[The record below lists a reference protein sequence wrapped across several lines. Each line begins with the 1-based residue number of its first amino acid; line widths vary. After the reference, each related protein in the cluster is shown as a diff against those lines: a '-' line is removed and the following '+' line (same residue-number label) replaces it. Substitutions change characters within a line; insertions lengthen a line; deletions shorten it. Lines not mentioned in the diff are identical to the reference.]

1 MAVSK
6 KEKEMKSRLL
16 QERDALIKQKEALEN
31 QIAGLELA
39 ISLVDDDSGGASLKS
54 GKRIATKG
62 VVLDLLRD
70 VGTRGLNA
78 QTAVDLANKRGV
90 TLDRASV
97 SSLLSRL
104 KKDEIVVFDNEVY
117 RLKEFAPRD
126 HAGGGVTPFPKRV
139 SVFE

>member
-1 MAVSK
+1 MAVGK
-6 KEKEMKSRLL
+6 KEMKSRLL

-31 QIAGLELA
+31 QISGLELA
-39 ISLVDDDSGGASLKS
+39 ISLIDDDAGSTSHKS
-54 GKRIATKG
+54 RKRVATKG

-78 QTAVDLANKRGV
+78 QTAVDLANKRGI

-104 KKDEIVVFDNEVY
+104 KKDDIVVFDNEVY
-117 RLKEFAPRD
+117 RLREFAPKEQD
-126 HAGGGVTPFPKRV
+126 TAWVTPFPKKA
-139 SVFE
+139 SAFD

>member
-1 MAVSK
+1 MSPGK
-6 KEKEMKSRLL
+6 KEMKARLL
-16 QERDALIKQKEALEN
+16 RERDALLKQKEALEN

-39 ISLVDDDSGGASLKS
+39 ISLIDDDTVVRAKS

-62 VVLDLLRD
+62 IVLDLLRD

-78 QTAVDLANKRGV
+78 QTAVDLANQRGV

-104 KKDEIVVFDNEVY
+104 KKDDVVVFDNEVY
-117 RLKEFAPRD
+117 RLKEFAPRPAQV
-126 HAGGGVTPFPKRV
+126 HEFPKAN
-139 SVFE
+139 VFK